1 MKYGP
6 PAITEDAIPR
16 ALDQSYQ
23 HVLDTYASEVNKTID
38 VWRRFADAEL
48 SYKPHERSTN
58 VQGILKHE
66 LLSQRRF
73 FAEFLEVAE
82 PDAGEVLPP
91 DETIEGYSR
100 RLREMALARLRYLAE
115 RTRDWWLTEAPFFDY
130 GGNASGSSG
139 GECCTARIT
148 APNSRFI
155 CGC

>member
-82 PDAGEVLPP
+82 PDAGQRGSPLPTKP
-91 DETIEGYSR
+91 SR
-100 RLREMALARLRYLAE
+100 DIRGVCEKWHWLGCATSRNALA
-115 RTRDWWLTEAPFFDY
+115 T
-130 GGNASGSSG
+130 GG
-139 GECCTARIT
+139 
-148 APNSRFI
+148 
-155 CGC
+155 